1 MNRRGRLKFNCK
13 GWAIVSVLFGM
24 LLMYVLMSWETAPP
38 GVPPDP
44 PVESSKPDPKPKEK
58 PCLASR
64 YLSS

>member
-13 GWAIVSVLFGM
+13 GWAIVAVLFGM
-24 LLMYVLMSWETAPP
+24 LLMYVLMSWETAP
-38 GVPPDP
+38 P